1 MDVEFTI
8 KEFKRM
14 LKAQGYAGS
23 TVEGYGKNLDQ
34 FRQYLEARKIIDLR
48 KVSKQTILDY
58 QAEVM
63 AHTKNAVETK
73 ALKIR
78 PVKRLFEHLLD
89 SHQLLINPTAG
100 IVEICRKNRKI
111 GTVLTVAEI
120 KKLLDQPNLSFT
132 CQIRNKAIMEVL
144 YSTGIRLDE
153 LLGLSVHDLDFKDK
167 VLCVRRG
174 KGRKQRVVP
183 FGKSAIRSL
192 KEYLEKIRPRHAK
205 RNHSERTL
213 FLDNTGKPL
222 SPASIRQ
229 FIRKYR
235 IAAEIKKPVS
245 PHTFRRTCATHLMQQ
260 GADIR
265 YIQTLLGHRSLKTT
279 QMYTKVMPVDL
290 KATHNKTHPGLQE
303 TENRRQETE

>member
-1 MDVEFTI
+1 MDVEVTI
-8 KEFKRM
+8 KEFKGM
-14 LKAQGYAGS
+14 LKAQGYTES

-34 FRQYLEARKIIDLR
+34 FRRYLEALEIIDLR

-63 AHTKNAVETK
+63 ANKKTAVETK

-78 PVKRLFEHLLD
+78 PVKRLFEYLLD

-100 IVEICRKNRKI
+100 IVETCRKNRKI
-111 GTVLTVAEI
+111 GTVLTVKEI
-120 KKLLDQPNLSFT
+120 KALLDQPNLSFT
-132 CQIRNKAIMEVL
+132 CQIRNKAIMEML

-153 LLGLSVHDLDFKDK
+153 LLGLSVHDPDFKDK
-167 VLCVRRG
+167 VLYVRRC

-183 FGKSAIRSL
+183 LGKSAIRSL

-205 RNHSERTL
+205 RNFGERTL

-222 SPASIRQ
+222 NPASVRQ
-229 FIRKYR
+229 FIREYR
-235 IAAEIKKPVS
+235 IAAGIKKLVS

-260 GADIR
+260 GADIC
-265 YIQTLLGHRSLKTT
+265 YIQTLLGHRHLKTT

-303 TENRRQETE
+303 TEDRRQETE

>member
-1 MDVEFTI
+1 MDVEVTI
-8 KEFKRM
+8 KEFKGM
-14 LKAQGYAGS
+14 LKAQGYAES
-23 TVEGYGKNLDQ
+23 TVEGYRKNLDQ
-34 FRQYLEARKIIDLR
+34 FRRYLEALKIIDLR
-48 KVSKQTILDY
+48 KVSKQIILDY

-63 AHTKNAVETK
+63 ANTKNAMETK

-78 PVKRLFEHLLD
+78 PVKRLFEYLLD

-100 IVEICRKNRKI
+100 IVEICRRNRKI
-111 GTVLTVAEI
+111 GTVLTVEEI

-153 LLGLSVHDLDFKDK
+153 LLGLSVHDPDFKDK
-167 VLCVRRG
+167 VLYVRRG

-183 FGKSAIRSL
+183 FGKIALKSL
-192 KEYLEKIRPRHAK
+192 KEYLENIRPRHAK
-205 RNHSERTL
+205 RNFGERTL

-229 FIRKYR
+229 FIREYR
-235 IAAEIKKPVS
+235 IAAGIKKPVS

-303 TENRRQETE
+303 PENRRQETE